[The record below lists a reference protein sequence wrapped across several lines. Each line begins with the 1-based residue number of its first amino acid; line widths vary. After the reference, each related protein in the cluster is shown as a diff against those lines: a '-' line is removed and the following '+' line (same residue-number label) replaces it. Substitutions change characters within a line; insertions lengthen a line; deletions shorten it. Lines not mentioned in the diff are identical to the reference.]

1 VLHMGKLRVVQGS
14 SAASRAH
21 GRKLQNHGAGPDA
34 DPQGATQK
42 PYWSDTEESL
52 GRLELAESGTE
63 LRRLL
68 DAVRVSAPTNVIAR
82 LEGAIIVLD
91 ALAAG
96 KPPSADDLLVP
107 GPYTI

>member
-1 VLHMGKLRVVQGS
+1 MGKLRVVQGS

-21 GRKLQNHGAGPDA
+21 GRNTNHGAGPDA
-34 DPQGATQK
+34 DPRGATQK
-42 PYWSDTEESL
+42 PCWSDTEESL
-52 GRLELAESGTE
+52 GRFELAESGTE

-68 DAVRVSAPTNVIAR
+68 EAVRVSAPTNVIAR

>member
-1 VLHMGKLRVVQGS
+1 VVPMERLRVVHRS
-14 SAASRAH
+14 SATSGAH
-21 GRKLQNHGAGPDA
+21 GSNLQTHRPGPRR
-34 DPQGATQK
+34 
-42 PYWSDTEESL
+42 SDRFGTEEPL
-52 GRLELAESGTE
+52 GRSEMAESGTE

-68 DAVRVSAPTNVIAR
+68 EAVRVSAPADVVAR
-82 LEGAIIVLD
+82 LEGAIIALD

>member
-1 VLHMGKLRVVQGS
+1 MGLWRNFVSCIARVQRLDLTLPICRYTDLERE
-14 SAASRAH
+14 SRRTPRADPSERTVTSH
-21 GRKLQNHGAGPDA
+21 SAGPSWA
-34 DPQGATQK
+34 SPE
-42 PYWSDTEESL
+42 PS
-52 GRLELAESGTE
+52 

-68 DAVRVSAPTNVIAR
+68 EAVRPSAPANVVAR